1 MSQINKF
8 MHVSRETHLNVIERI
23 LQYLKGT
30 IGKRILMINN
40 NSNNIY
46 GYFDADWAGS
56 FINNELLAFSYL

>member
-46 GYFDADWAGS
+46 MVISMQIGLEVSSIMNY
-56 FINNELLAFSYL
+56 